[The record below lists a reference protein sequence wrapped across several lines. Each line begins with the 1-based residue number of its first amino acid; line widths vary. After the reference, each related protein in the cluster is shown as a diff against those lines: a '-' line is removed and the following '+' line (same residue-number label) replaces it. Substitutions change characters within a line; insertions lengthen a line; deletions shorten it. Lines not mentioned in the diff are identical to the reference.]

1 MLGEKLIALRSNVE
15 AQHLEL
21 LEQLTTK
28 LYYHGH
34 PINRI
39 EAKAL
44 GLPVAKAAPP
54 VEEALWN
61 LYLGYERA
69 MQLTKTF
76 DPVSIALTAGITPPP
91 SPNPQQLQWAPL
103 PGLTMVPMVMVESEA
118 RADIFEQEL
127 QISVARGPMGMY
139 YGNSVA
145 LRAEWVSIP

>member
-1 MLGEKLIALRSNVE
+1 MLGEKLIGLRSNVE

-39 EAKAL
+39 EAKGL
-44 GLPVAKAAPP
+44 GLPIADSAPA
-54 VEEALWN
+54 VEEALWSA
-61 LYLGYERA
+61 YLAYESDMNMTTA
-69 MQLTKTF
+69 F
-76 DPVSIALTAGITPPP
+76 DPVATALAAGLTPPP
-91 SPNPQQLQWAPL
+91 SPGPQQLQWAQL
-103 PGLTMVPMVMVESEA
+103 PGLITAPMVMVESEA
-118 RADIFEQEL
+118 KADIFEQDL
-127 QISVARGPMGMY
+127 QIGLARGPLGMY